1 MDERRLIFHCPGMAE
16 GEKIPLEHTGRG
28 ADRSPEFLLENLSP
42 QAKTLAVTLE
52 DLSHPIRNF
61 THWVIWNIPA
71 ADRIPPDIPP
81 GASVPSLGDARQ
93 GLGYGLHRYAGPKPP
108 RGKRHFYRFSVYALD
123 CAATLGP
130 LSTKRAFLRK
140 AKDHILQKGSVTC
153 CFE

>member
-108 RGKRHFYRFSVYALD
+108 RGKRHFYRFSERQRTTSCKKAALP
-123 CAATLGP
+123 AALN
-130 LSTKRAFLRK
+130 KQK
-140 AKDHILQKGSVTC
+140 AKHRFALRRHSL
-153 CFE
+153 